1 MTNIDW
7 FIIFLFSILL
17 IGIAYFTNRQT
28 KSVASF
34 LSSERLAGRYLL
46 TIAQSMAFL
55 SAIGTIGQF
64 ESYYRNGIGGMWWG
78 MLLMPVGIIIALSGF
93 VAYRYRETRALTMA
107 QFLEMRYSRK
117 FRVFSGIISF
127 FSVLNCAVFPMV
139 TANFII
145 YFLGFPLT
153 FEFLGISFSTY
164 HTTMIIM
171 IGSAVALAISGG
183 QNTIIGNQFLSR
195 RYHQLSMHCINMVYF
210 IFLWM
215 G

>member
-78 MLLMPVGIIIALSGF
+78 MLLMPVGIIIALPDSWRTDI
-93 VAYRYRETRALTMA
+93 VKQEL
-107 QFLEMRYSRK
+107 
-117 FRVFSGIISF
+117 
-127 FSVLNCAVFPMV
+127 
-139 TANFII
+139 
-145 YFLGFPLT
+145 
-153 FEFLGISFSTY
+153 
-164 HTTMIIM
+164 
-171 IGSAVALAISGG
+171 
-183 QNTIIGNQFLSR
+183 
-195 RYHQLSMHCINMVYF
+195 
-210 IFLWM
+210 
-215 G
+215 